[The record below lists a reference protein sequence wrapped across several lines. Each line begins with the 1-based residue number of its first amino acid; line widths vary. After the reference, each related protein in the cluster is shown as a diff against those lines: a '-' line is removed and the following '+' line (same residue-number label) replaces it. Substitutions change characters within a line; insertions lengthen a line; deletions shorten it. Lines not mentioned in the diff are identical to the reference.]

1 MRLCAG
7 PHPLTVVRGPKG
19 GTPQDYL
26 GYALVSLDQHLVT
39 APSCFHASRVEAS
52 LVSVDFVHVLGA
64 ELTMDLQL
72 NIGLVS

>member
-1 MRLCAG
+1 MLW
-7 PHPLTVVRGPKG
+7 
-19 GTPQDYL
+19 
-26 GYALVSLDQHLVT
+26 SLLISIWSL